1 MSTFSEAEVIAA
13 TRIITDL
20 TTKTPTLQSVFNQ
33 DAVNISSELDNLIK
47 ETDRLERSWHAEVA
61 DTDPIL
67 IKSKDAFAKYRDLVI
82 TRLPGVAQMD
92 WQETDVKPD
101 LFILNFEK
109 LIGFIEDNQDK
120 LPFAATAL
128 EELIP
133 VSDELDMELTE
144 DREARRMYRN
154 SVIAKNAALKKAES
168 FFYEVRRFVRRDL
181 GRKSPEY
188 SQVKNKA
195 VRKAAKEMEQ
205 SKDKVSP
212 EKQDIKE
219 ENLNLSSN
227 V

>member
-1 MSTFSEAEVIAA
+1 MSTFSQAEVVAA
-13 TRIITDL
+13 TRIITVL

-33 DAVNISSELDNLIK
+33 DAVNISSELDTAIK

-67 IKSKDAFAKYRDLVI
+67 LKSKDVFAKYRDLVI
-82 TRLPGVAQMD
+82 KRLPGVAQMD
-92 WQETDVKPD
+92 WQETNVKPD

-133 VSDELDMELTE
+133 VSNELDMELIE
-144 DREARRMYRN
+144 DREARRAYRN
-154 SVIAKNAALKKAES
+154 SVIAKNAALKKAED
-168 FFYEVRRFVRRDL
+168 FFYEARRFVRRDL

-188 SQVKNKA
+188 SQVKDKA
-195 VRKAAKEMEQ
+195 VRESAKKIDQ
-205 SKDKVSP
+205 P
-212 EKQDIKE
+212 EAEKPAENQDNKE
-219 ENLNLSSN
+219 ESLNLNP
-227 V
+227 